1 MTYSLGEL
9 LTGNPKYKFDGE
21 MYEDLK
27 KSSNPEKSRIYSII
41 FYLAPGDYHRFHSP
55 TRLNLKSRNHIL
67 GHLAPV
73 KISYISSHPVLY

>member
-1 MTYSLGEL
+1 
-9 LTGNPKYKFDGE
+9 

-27 KSSNPEKSRIYSII
+27 KTANPEKTKIYSII

-55 TRLNLKSRNHIL
+55 TQMSLKSRNHIL

-73 KISYISSHPVLY
+73 KVSYISKYPVIDILIYIREYMRLMRE